1 MLLLYVITCFV
12 IYIYNKYICYIYL
25 LHMLYVTF
33 VVIDGFFFFS
43 GKKKKLSCQIA
54 CKSVPSALQLYHSG
68 DFKISW
74 AKSEN

>member
-1 MLLLYVITCFV
+1 
-12 IYIYNKYICYIYL
+12 
-25 LHMLYVTF
+25 MLYVTF